1 MQIKSK
7 FIAPDAV
14 DGSKIKL
21 KKDEALRGTKQD
33 GTEVELVKLN
43 GEDKVLLKGS
53 EAAFKSDVTAE
64 QTRAQAAESALQAE
78 IDAEESARA
87 AAVSAEQSA
96 RQSADAVLQG
106 NIDAE
111 AAARVAGDAATLTS
125 AQAYADAKV
134 AALVNSAP
142 AVLDTLKEL
151 SDALGSDP
159 NFATTVAGQI
169 AAVQT
174 EVDAVETDVASH
186 ESRLDV
192 MDIIDNT
199 EQLTVFEN
207 SAATYADGFAGSQD
221 PSHRE
226 GWYFKNAAQGQKVNW
241 YFFDGQTEN
250 ISLGNFSCYAIV
262 TFDSLVSKPHLAFY
276 TVPGASGNAASW
288 YRSRLV
294 YTPAGTPVAGKKY
307 LMYVGQDPKV
317 HPELPRLQ
325 MEKQFNSAGPQAND
339 ERVLTAV
346 LGSDSGTSANNCQF
360 VAEAIGV
367 YSPSIK
373 RKISLKIRKL
383 SQASFEA
390 LASKQEKFTITSGI
404 ISAGSV
410 TLAHKTLMPGSV
422 VAHIGRLGLF
432 AGEDFTISTN
442 GSGYPVLTFAG
453 DILPGGTLALEAN
466 DVLRVQYLVK

>member
-7 FIAPDAV
+7 FIASDAV

-33 GTEVELVKLN
+33 GSSVELIKLD
-43 GEDKVLLKGS
+43 GDDKVLLKGS

-64 QTRAQAAESALQAE
+64 QTRAQAAEAALQAE

-87 AAVSAEQSA
+87 A
-96 RQSADAVLQG
+96 
-106 NIDAE
+106 
-111 AAARVAGDAATLTS
+111 GDAATLSS
-125 AQAYADAKV
+125 AQSYADAKV

-169 AAVQT
+169 AAVQA
-174 EVDAVETDVASH
+174 EVDAVEIDVAAH

-199 EQLTVFEN
+199 EQITVFEN
-207 SAATYADGFAGSQD
+207 NAAVYADASAPSQD

-226 GWYFKNAAQGQKVNW
+226 GWYFKNAGPVNTAANKMNW
-241 YFFDGQTEN
+241 YFFDGVAEN
-250 ISLGNFSCYAIV
+250 ITLGNFSAYAIV
-262 TFDSLVSKPHLAFY
+262 TFDSLVSKPHLGVY
-276 TVPGASGNAASW
+276 TTPTGSGDVSW
-288 YRSRLV
+288 YKSREV
-294 YTPAGTPVAGKKY
+294 YIVNETPVAGKKY
-307 LMYVGQDPKV
+307 LMYFGSDPKI
-317 HPELPRLQ
+317 HPELPRLT
-325 MEKQFNSAGPQAND
+325 MSPAGNGQGTRAAG
-339 ERVLTAV
+339 ERVMTAV
-346 LGSDSGTSANNCQF
+346 LGSDSGTAINNCQF
-360 VAEAIGV
+360 VAEAVGV

-373 RKISLKIRKL
+373 RKVSLKVRKL

-390 LASKQEKFTITSGI
+390 LASKQEKFTVDAAM

-453 DILPGGTLALEAN
+453 DLLPGGILALEAD